1 MDLGLNDKTVLITG
15 SNRGT
20 GWVIAHRFA
29 SEGARVITHAIDP
42 AAEYERPANS
52 HSVAGDITSA
62 DGARAVAEAAL
73 AATGSLD
80 VLVNNYGSSSA
91 ATWGEGT
98 AEDWHHIYGVNAV
111 SVMHMV
117 QNLLPALRASAAG
130 RIVNLGTNGVDRPGK
145 RNPHY
150 YASKAALVTMTQ
162 SLAREA
168 GPEVTVN
175 LVSPGLIR
183 TPEVEAAW
191 LERGRNAGW
200 GDTWEAIEPKV
211 VEAHFPNPL
220 GRIATREEVADAVV
234 FLASARAAFL
244 SGQNLRVDGGGTGVA

>member
-1 MDLGLNDKTVLITG
+1 MELGLEGKTVLITG

-20 GWVIAHRFA
+20 GWVIANRFA
-29 SEGARVITHAIDP
+29 DEGARVITHAIDP
-42 AAEYERPANS
+42 AADYARPANS
-52 HSVAGDITSA
+52 SAVAGDIVSA

-73 AATGSLD
+73 AVSGSLD
-80 VLVNNYGSSSA
+80 VLVNNYGTSSA
-91 ATWGEGT
+91 ASWAEGT
-98 AEDWHHIYGVNAV
+98 ADDWHRIYGVNAV
-111 SVMHMV
+111 SVMQMV
-117 QNLLPALRASAAG
+117 QHLLPALRKSAAG
-130 RIVNLGTNGVDRPGK
+130 RIVNLGTNGVDRPGR

-191 LERGRNAGW
+191 LKRGSEAGW
-200 GDTWEAIEPKV
+200 GDTWEAIEPRV
-211 VEAHFPNPL
+211 VETHFPNPL
-220 GRIATREEVADAVV
+220 GRVATREEVADTVL

-244 SGQNLRVDGGGTGVA
+244 SGQNIRVDGGGSGVA